1 MRISIAG
8 GHGTIARQL
17 TRLLTEDGH
26 HVTSLV
32 RKADQFGDIEAV
44 GGTPVLID
52 LEGTTVE
59 QLAEAMGDADG
70 VVFAAG
76 AGPGSG
82 ADRKEA
88 VDHRAAVSLIDAAE
102 RRNVNHYV
110 MVSSMGANADHE
122 GDEVFDAYLRA
133 KGRADAA
140 LRSSALGYSI
150 VRPTTLTDDD
160 PVGTVTLSPDAA
172 GDAIARADVAA
183 VIKSLLVD
191 APPLMATV
199 QLTAGSMPIVDAVRS
214 VGASVPEI
222 RRQV

>member
-110 MVSSMGANADHE
+110 MVLSLIHISE
-122 GDEVFDAYLRA
+122 PT
-133 KGRADAA
+133 
-140 LRSSALGYSI
+140 
-150 VRPTTLTDDD
+150 RPY
-160 PVGTVTLSPDAA
+160 
-172 GDAIARADVAA
+172 
-183 VIKSLLVD
+183 
-191 APPLMATV
+191 
-199 QLTAGSMPIVDAVRS
+199 
-214 VGASVPEI
+214 
-222 RRQV
+222 